1 MILLSYKRNIL
12 LLENWKDAHSQDAV
26 LNTKI
31 FQKIISTSDQNTGFE
46 ELFFGRKFEYDS

>member
-12 LLENWKDAHSQDAV
+12 LLENWKDTHSQNAV